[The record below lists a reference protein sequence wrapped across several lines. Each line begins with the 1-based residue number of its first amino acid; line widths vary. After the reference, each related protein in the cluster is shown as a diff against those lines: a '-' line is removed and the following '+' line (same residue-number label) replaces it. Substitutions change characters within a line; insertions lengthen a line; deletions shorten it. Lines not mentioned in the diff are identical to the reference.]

1 MKLTKDSVESEYLKY
16 VYPLIIILINRSFDE
31 IKEMLCSLPLDDR
44 VIEQCWSLTL
54 NDTRT
59 LRNMS
64 VEADNN
70 LIKVCHEEEQCKNYV
85 WPPLVIVT
93 GGSKPFD
100 DRPNIFTSVELLDVL
115 GNRKCSLPDLPYRRY
130 GHTQVKSEIASI
142 IFLK

>member
-1 MKLTKDSVESEYLKY
+1 
-16 VYPLIIILINRSFDE
+16 
-31 IKEMLCSLPLDDR
+31 MLCSLPLDDR

-93 GGSKPFD
+93 GGYQKNYYSSSTITET
-100 DRPNIFTSVELLDVL
+100 RAELLDL
-115 GNRKCSLPDLPYRRY
+115 EGNRKCSLPDLPYRRY
-130 GHTQVKSEIASI
+130 GHTQVKYEIPSI